1 MSARVWAGAARRDV
15 TPAVPVSLAGHASR
29 TTSAPSV
36 ASPLAVRLLVL
47 DDRSTRLVLAVADA
61 LWWPPE
67 AASAIRARVAAR
79 LGTTPACVWL
89 HATHTHSAPQTS
101 DHFAPTLG
109 EFRPEFTDALEAAV
123 TDAGAE
129 AIAALTGVTLQ
140 LGEDCERIGV
150 HRRRPTP
157 DGVSMAP
164 NDDVPVDDRVRVAR
178 LTSAVGVVATV
189 VHHACHPTT
198 TGENAVSSDWP
209 GAMARD
215 LDADGGVTLFL
226 QGCAGDTRPD
236 LRSAPDRFRLGDEAE
251 AVILG
256 RRIAAAARRGLADP
270 RPAAWRELEV
280 EAGAVDVHLEDG
292 SALSLTVVGAH
303 LAEGWRLVG
312 LACEPVMRYQRA
324 APEAW
329 VCGYTNGMLG
339 YLPTAAQRIEG
350 GYEPIGSLKHFRL
363 SEPFDA
369 DTEPAVV
376 AEVQRLAGAEDEAS
390 RGGRDDRLLGQ
401 SVVRDRLSP

>member
-1 MSARVWAGAARRDV
+1 MRAGAARRDV
-15 TPAVPVSLAGHASR
+15 TPAVPVPLAGHASR
-29 TTSAPSV
+29 TSSAPSV
-36 ASPLAVRLLVL
+36 ASPLAVRVLVL
-47 DDRSTRLVLAVADA
+47 DDGSRRLVLAVADA

-67 AASAIRARVAAR
+67 AAPAMRQRVAAR

-101 DHFAPTLG
+101 NRFAPTLG

-123 TDAGAE
+123 SDAGTE
-129 AIAALTGVTLQ
+129 AIATLTDVTLA
-140 LGEDCERIGV
+140 LGEARERIGV
-150 HRRRPTP
+150 NRRRPTP
-157 DGVSMAP
+157 EGISMAP
-164 NDDVPVDDRVRVAR
+164 NDDIRVDDRVRGAR
-178 LTSAVGVVATV
+178 LTSADGVVATV

-198 TGENAVSSDWP
+198 TGDNAVSSDWP

-236 LRSAPDRFRLGDEAE
+236 LRFASDRFRLGGEAD
-251 AVILG
+251 AVDLG
-256 RRIAAAARRGLADP
+256 GRIAAAARRALAAP
-270 RPAAWRELEV
+270 RAGAWRELEV
-280 EAGAVDVHLEDG
+280 ETGAVDVRLEDG
-292 SALSLTVVGAH
+292 TALSLTAVGAH
-303 LAEGWRLVG
+303 LAEGWRVVG
-312 LACEPVMRYQRA
+312 LACEPVLRYQRA

-339 YLPTAAQRIEG
+339 YVPTAGQRVEG
-350 GYEPIGSLKHFRL
+350 GYEPIGSLKHFHL
-363 SEPFDA
+363 SAPFDA

-376 AEVQRLAGAEDEAS
+376 AEIQRLAEAENEAS
-390 RGGRDDRLLGQ
+390 RGGLDGRLLGQ